1 MLVRGGLR
9 AAYGN
14 VRKPEGDVVGS
25 TTRLEQRRL
34 PRGIAVEGNVDG
46 FPGVRSGA
54 AAAGD
59 RSATVAG

>member
-9 AAYGN
+9 APYGN

-25 TTRLEQRRL
+25 TKLEQRRL